1 MSNAHSGAAG
11 NGPAAGPA
19 GSAAIQNRPA
29 APATGESSGSGPG
42 PAPSGGPGSG
52 PERRQSLSQRGLP
65 RWAPAGFAAAGIVI
79 GVAVGAGA
87 GLQSRVQWGLIA
99 VVAFLVISYAVT
111 SAVEN
116 SRQAKDRLATSV
128 VWVCFILA
136 VIPLFSLLWV
146 TVSRG
151 MKVLDPYFLSH
162 SMAGVPSSQAGGGVY
177 HALIGTLEQVGIAT
191 VIATPIGLLTAVYL
205 VEYGK
210 GALAKAVTF
219 FVDVMT
225 GIPSIVAGLFIL
237 AIMLMGKIE
246 PSGLMGSLALAILM
260 MPVVVRSTEEMLKL
274 VPNELREAALALGVP
289 KWRMILKVVLP
300 TAIGGITTGVMLAI
314 ARIAGET
321 APIILLVFG
330 SQLINSNPFEGAQ
343 SSLPFYIY
351 EQYKAGEVASIDRA
365 WAAALVLIA
374 FVMILNLVARGIARW
389 KAPKTGR

>member
-1 MSNAHSGAAG
+1 MSHAAVQEKQS
-11 NGPAAGPA
+11 PPA
-19 GSAAIQNRPA
+19 GGNRK
-29 APATGESSGSGPG
+29 
-42 PAPSGGPGSG
+42 
-52 PERRQSLSQRGLP
+52 SLSQRALP
-65 RWAPAGFAAAGIVI
+65 KWAPAGFAAAGIV
-79 GVAVGAGA
+79 VGAGIGAAA
-87 GLQSRVQWGLIA
+87 GLDSKVQWGLLS
-99 VVAFLVISYAVT
+99 VLAFLVISYTVT

-116 SRQAKDRLATSV
+116 QRQAKDRLATSV
-128 VWVCFILA
+128 VWVCFIVA
-136 VIPLFSLLWV
+136 VVPLFSLLW
-146 TVSRG
+146 TTISRG
-151 MKVLDPYFLSH
+151 VKVLDGYFLSH
-162 SMAGVPSSQAGGGVY
+162 SMAGVPGFEAGGGVY
-177 HALIGTLEQVGIAT
+177 HAIIGTLEQVGIAT
-191 VIATPIGLLTAVYL
+191 AISAPLGLLTAVYL

-237 AIMLMGKIE
+237 SIVLMLGLQ
-246 PSGLMGSLALAILM
+246 PSGLLGALALTILM
-260 MPVVVRSTEEMLKL
+260 IPVVVRSTEEMLKL

-289 KWRMILKVVLP
+289 KWRVILKVVLP
-300 TAIGGITTGVMLAI
+300 TAIGGISTGVMLAI

-330 SQLINSNPFEGAQ
+330 SQLINGNPFQGAQ

-351 EQYKAGEVASIDRA
+351 EQYRVGSEASYDRA